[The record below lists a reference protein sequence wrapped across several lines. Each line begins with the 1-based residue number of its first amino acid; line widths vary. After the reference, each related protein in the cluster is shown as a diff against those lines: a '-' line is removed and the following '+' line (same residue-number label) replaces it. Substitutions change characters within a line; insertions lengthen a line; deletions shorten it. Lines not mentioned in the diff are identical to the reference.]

1 MAEIKAFHLE
11 EVEVKKNEEVLDAV
25 TADMCDDVV
34 AGNASLHRTI
44 NWTGAFW
51 VASGV
56 PALVLFSMGAIA
68 ATVGKPA
75 WLVWMI
81 SIGFGFIQAFTYAE
95 IAGLFPHK
103 TGGASVY
110 GAVAWVRYSKFVAPL
125 SIWCNWVAWS
135 PVLSIGSGL
144 AAGYI
149 LTAMFAPD
157 AAINTWQLTLLD
169 LGMLKEGLTLRINAT
184 FVIGAALL
192 LLVYFIQNGGILRSA
207 KTTMVLGLAALIPL
221 ILIGLVPL
229 VTGDMPVDYFFPLS
243 PLAYDS
249 VGNVVDG
256 LWDLNGWVLMAG
268 GLFIAAWSTYGF
280 ETAVCYTREFKD
292 PKKDTFKAI
301 FYSGLLCVAV
311 FTLVPLAFQGHLG
324 LGQMVTP
331 AVVDATG
338 AVTSAAV
345 YNGMLAP
352 DIYSGMGVAK
362 ALSDILGTSAFIAN
376 LVVVMLVLALLLAI
390 MTTMSGAS
398 RTLYQGS
405 ADGLL
410 PKFLSKVN
418 ENGAPVSAMWANM
431 GVNLVLLMMSDYM
444 FLLAAANVSYIIFNF
459 LNLNAGWIHRMDRPD
474 WERPYKAPT
483 ILIVL
488 GTFLAFVNITVMGL
502 GANIWGAGTLMS
514 GLVMAGAVIPI
525 FMWRHYVVDKGV
537 FPKEM
542 LEDMFLAT
550 DDNGKSSKAGI
561 LPYLA
566 LGAAVVIVYVT
577 SQIAS

>member
-1 MAEIKAFHLE
+1 MQKT
-11 EVEVKKNEEVLDAV
+11 VEVTDAI
-25 TADMCDDVV
+25 TADVSNDVV

-44 NWTGAFW
+44 SWTGAFW

-110 GAVAWVRYSKFVAPL
+110 GAVAWIRYSKFVAPL
-125 SIWCNWVAWS
+125 SIWCNWVAWT

-184 FVIGAALL
+184 FVIGSALL

-207 KTTMVLGLAALIPL
+207 RTTMILGVAALIPL
-221 ILIGLVPL
+221 IMIGLVPL
-229 VTGDMPVDYFFPLS
+229 ITGDMPSEHFFPLS

-249 VGNVVDG
+249 VGNVIDG
-256 LWDLNGWVLMAG
+256 LWNLDGWVLMAG

-280 ETAVCYTREFKD
+280 ETAVCYTREFKN
-292 PKKDTFKAI
+292 PETDTFKAI
-301 FYSGLLCVAV
+301 FYSGLLCVGV

-324 LGQMVTP
+324 LGQLITP
-331 AVVDATG
+331 AVTDAAG
-338 AVTSAAV
+338 NVTSAAV
-345 YNGMLAP
+345 YDGMLAP

-362 ALSDILGTSAFIAN
+362 ALSGILGNTAFIAN
-376 LVVVMLVLALLLAI
+376 LVVVMLILALLLSI

-418 ENGAPVSAMWANM
+418 EHGAPTSAMWANM
-431 GVNLVLLMMSDYM
+431 IFNFILLMMSDYM
-444 FLLAAANVSYIIFNF
+444 FLLAAANVSYVIFNF
-459 LNLNAGWIHRMDRPD
+459 LNLNAGWIHRMDRPN

-488 GTFLAFVNITVMGL
+488 GTFLAFVNVTLMGL

-514 GLVMAGAVIPI
+514 GLVMAGLVFPI
-525 FMWRHYVVDKGV
+525 FIWRHYIVDKGV
-537 FPKEM
+537 LPKEM
-542 LEDMFLAT
+542 QEDMLLDGDQKT
-550 DDNGKSSKAGI
+550 TAGV
-561 LPYLA
+561 LPYVA
-566 LGAAVVIVYVT
+566 LIVAGVIVYFT
-577 SQIAS
+577 SHLAS

>member
-1 MAEIKAFHLE
+1 M
-11 EVEVKKNEEVLDAV
+11 KKNEEVLDAI
-25 TADMCDDVV
+25 TADMSDDVV
-34 AGNASLHRTI
+34 SGNASLHRTI

-149 LTAMFAPD
+149 LTALFAPD

-192 LLVYFIQNGGILRSA
+192 MLVYFIQNGGILRSA

-324 LGQMVTP
+324 LGQLITP
-331 AVVDATG
+331 AVTDASGT
-338 AVTSAAV
+338 VTSAAV
-345 YNGMLAP
+345 YDGMLAP

-418 ENGAPVSAMWANM
+418 EHGAPTSAMWANM

-488 GTFLAFVNITVMGL
+488 GTILAYVNITVMGL

-550 DDNGKSSKAGI
+550 DDNGKSSKAGV

-566 LGAAVVIVYVT
+566 LGAAVVIVFVT

>member
-1 MAEIKAFHLE
+1 
-11 EVEVKKNEEVLDAV
+11 
-25 TADMCDDVV
+25 
-34 AGNASLHRTI
+34 
-44 NWTGAFW
+44 
-51 VASGV
+51 
-56 PALVLFSMGAIA
+56 
-68 ATVGKPA
+68 
-75 WLVWMI
+75 
-81 SIGFGFIQAFTYAE
+81 
-95 IAGLFPHK
+95 
-103 TGGASVY
+103 
-110 GAVAWVRYSKFVAPL
+110 
-125 SIWCNWVAWS
+125 
-135 PVLSIGSGL
+135 
-144 AAGYI
+144 
-149 LTAMFAPD
+149 
-157 AAINTWQLTLLD
+157 
-169 LGMLKEGLTLRINAT
+169 
-184 FVIGAALL
+184 
-192 LLVYFIQNGGILRSA
+192 
-207 KTTMVLGLAALIPL
+207 
-221 ILIGLVPL
+221 
-229 VTGDMPVDYFFPLS
+229 
-243 PLAYDS
+243 
-249 VGNVVDG
+249 
-256 LWDLNGWVLMAG
+256 MAG

-324 LGQMVTP
+324 LGQLITP
-331 AVVDATG
+331 AVTDASG

-418 ENGAPVSAMWANM
+418 ENGAPTSAMWANM

-550 DDNGKSSKAGI
+550 DDNGKSSKAGV

>member
-1 MAEIKAFHLE
+1 VQKT
-11 EVEVKKNEEVLDAV
+11 VEVTDAI
-25 TADMCDDVV
+25 TADVSNDVV

-44 NWTGAFW
+44 SWTGAFW

-110 GAVAWVRYSKFVAPL
+110 GAVAWIRYSKFVAPL
-125 SIWCNWVAWS
+125 SIWCNWVAWT

-184 FVIGAALL
+184 FVIGSALL

-207 KTTMVLGLAALIPL
+207 RTTMILGVAALIPL
-221 ILIGLVPL
+221 IMIGLVPL
-229 VTGDMPVDYFFPLS
+229 ITGDMPSEHFFPLS

-249 VGNVVDG
+249 VGNVIDG
-256 LWDLNGWVLMAG
+256 LWNLDGWVLMAG

-280 ETAVCYTREFKD
+280 ETAVCYTREFKN
-292 PKKDTFKAI
+292 PETDTFKAI
-301 FYSGLLCVAV
+301 FYSGLLCVGV

-324 LGQMVTP
+324 LGQLIAP
-331 AVVDATG
+331 AVTDAAG
-338 AVTSAAV
+338 NVTTAAV
-345 YNGMLAP
+345 YDGMLAP

-362 ALSDILGTSAFIAN
+362 ALSGILGNTAFIAN
-376 LVVVMLVLALLLAI
+376 LVVVMLILALLLSI

-418 ENGAPVSAMWANM
+418 EHGAPTSAMWANM
-431 GVNLVLLMMSDYM
+431 IFNFVLLMMSDYM
-444 FLLAAANVSYIIFNF
+444 FLLAAANVSYVIFNF
-459 LNLNAGWIHRMDRPD
+459 LNLNAGWIHRMDRPN

-488 GTFLAFVNITVMGL
+488 GTFLAFVNVTLMGL

-514 GLVMAGAVIPI
+514 GLVMAGLVFPI
-525 FMWRHYVVDKGV
+525 FIWRHYIVDKGV
-537 FPKEM
+537 LPKEM
-542 LEDMFLAT
+542 QEDMLLDGNQKT
-550 DDNGKSSKAGI
+550 TAGV
-561 LPYLA
+561 LPYVA
-566 LGAAVVIVYVT
+566 LIVAGVIVYFT
-577 SQIAS
+577 SHLAS

>member
-1 MAEIKAFHLE
+1 MAEVKAFHLE

-34 AGNASLHRTI
+34 SGNASLHRTI

-144 AAGYI
+144 AAGYV

-192 LLVYFIQNGGILRSA
+192 MLVYFIQHGGILRSA
-207 KTTMVLGLAALIPL
+207 KTTMVLGLAALVPL
-221 ILIGLVPL
+221 VLIGLVPL

-256 LWDLNGWVLMAG
+256 LWDMNGWVLMAG

-301 FYSGLLCVAV
+301 FYSGLLCVGV

-324 LGQMVTP
+324 LGQLVTP
-331 AVVDATG
+331 AVTDASG
-338 AVTSAAV
+338 VVTSAAV
-345 YNGMLAP
+345 YDGMLAP

-362 ALSDILGTSAFIAN
+362 ALSNILGTSAFIAN

-418 ENGAPVSAMWANM
+418 EHGAPTSAMWTNM
-431 GVNLVLLMMSDYM
+431 GFNFILLMMSDYM

-488 GTFLAFVNITVMGL
+488 GTTLAFVNITVMGL

-514 GLVMAGAVIPI
+514 GLVMAGAVIPVFI
-525 FMWRHYVVDKGV
+525 WRHYIVDKGV

-542 LEDMFLAT
+542 LEDMYLAT
-550 DDNGKSSKAGI
+550 DDDGKSSKAGV
-561 LPYLA
+561 LPYVALA
-566 LGAAVVIVYVT
+566 AAVVIVYVT
-577 SQIAS
+577 SQLAS

>member
-1 MAEIKAFHLE
+1 
-11 EVEVKKNEEVLDAV
+11 VKKNEEVLDAI
-25 TADMCDDVV
+25 TADMSDDVV
-34 AGNASLHRTI
+34 SGNASLHRTI

-149 LTAMFAPD
+149 LTALFAPD

-192 LLVYFIQNGGILRSA
+192 MLVYFIQNGGILRSA

-324 LGQMVTP
+324 LGQLITP
-331 AVVDATG
+331 AVTDASG

-345 YNGMLAP
+345 YDGMLAP

-418 ENGAPVSAMWANM
+418 EHGAPTSAMWANM

-488 GTFLAFVNITVMGL
+488 GTILAYVNITVMGL

-550 DDNGKSSKAGI
+550 DDNGKSSKAGV

-566 LGAAVVIVYVT
+566 LGAAVVIVFVT

>member
-1 MAEIKAFHLE
+1 VQKT
-11 EVEVKKNEEVLDAV
+11 VEVTDAI
-25 TADMCDDVV
+25 TADVSNDVV

-44 NWTGAFW
+44 SWTGAFW

-110 GAVAWVRYSKFVAPL
+110 GAVAWIRYSKFVAPL
-125 SIWCNWVAWS
+125 SIWCNWVAWT

-157 AAINTWQLTLLD
+157 AAINTWQLTMLD

-184 FVIGAALL
+184 FVIGSALL
-192 LLVYFIQNGGILRSA
+192 FLVYFIQNGGILRSA
-207 KTTMVLGLAALIPL
+207 RTTMILGVAALIPL
-221 ILIGLVPL
+221 IMIGLVPL
-229 VTGDMPVDYFFPLS
+229 ITGDMPSEHFFPLS

-249 VGNVVDG
+249 VGNVIDG
-256 LWDLNGWVLMAG
+256 FWNLDGWVLMAG

-292 PKKDTFKAI
+292 PKTDTFKAI
-301 FYSGLLCVAV
+301 FYSGLLCVGV

-324 LGQMVTP
+324 LGQMIAP
-331 AVVDATG
+331 AVTDAAG
-338 AVTSAAV
+338 NVTTAAV
-345 YNGMLAP
+345 YDGMLAP

-362 ALSDILGTSAFIAN
+362 ALSGILGNTAFIAN
-376 LVVVMLVLALLLAI
+376 LVVVMLILALLLSI

-418 ENGAPVSAMWANM
+418 EHGAPTSAMWANM
-431 GVNLVLLMMSDYM
+431 IFNFVLLMMSDYM
-444 FLLAAANVSYIIFNF
+444 FLLAAANVSYVIFNF
-459 LNLNAGWIHRMDRPD
+459 LNLNAGWIHRMDRPN

-488 GTFLAFVNITVMGL
+488 GTFLAFVNVTLMGL

-514 GLVMAGAVIPI
+514 GLVMAGLVFPI
-525 FMWRHYVVDKGV
+525 FIWRHYIVDKGV
-537 FPKEM
+537 LPKEM
-542 LEDMFLAT
+542 QEDMLLDGNQKT
-550 DDNGKSSKAGI
+550 TAGV
-561 LPYLA
+561 LPYVA
-566 LGAAVVIVYVT
+566 LIVAGVIVYFT
-577 SQIAS
+577 SHLAS